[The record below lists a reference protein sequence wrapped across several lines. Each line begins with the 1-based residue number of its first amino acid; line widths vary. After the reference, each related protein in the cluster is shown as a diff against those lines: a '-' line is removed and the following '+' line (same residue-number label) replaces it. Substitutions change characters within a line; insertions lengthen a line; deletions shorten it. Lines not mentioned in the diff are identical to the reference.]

1 MVRLKLNDDPRTPMS
16 QIAPTL
22 ESPAELRKLAWRLRK
37 DIITM
42 IAQAKSGHPGGSLS
56 AVDLITAL
64 YFKVLKHDPKNPEWA
79 ERDRFI
85 LSKGHAC
92 PALYAALGECGYFS
106 KDLFPTLRQLGSPLQ
121 GHPELGKLAGVEA
134 STGSLGQGLSI
145 GLGMAE
151 GARITGKAF
160 RTYVLTGDGEL
171 DEGQVWEA
179 AMYAGAKKMD
189 NLVAIV
195 DVNRQQLDDTTDR
208 ILALEPLADKW
219 RAFKWHVIDID
230 GHDFKAILS
239 AFEEAAAHKGAPT
252 VILARTTKGRGVSF
266 MEDNLE
272 WHGAAPSADQV
283 AAAQAE
289 FDREL
294 AGLE

>member
-1 MVRLKLNDDPRTPMS
+1 MS
-16 QIAPTL
+16 QTAPRV
-22 ESPAELRKLAWRLRK
+22 ESPAELRRLAWTMRK

-42 IAQAKSGHPGGSLS
+42 IGQAKSGHPGGSLS
-56 AVDLITAL
+56 AIDLITTL
-64 YFKVLKHDPKNPEWA
+64 YYAVMKHDPQNPTWEQ
-79 ERDRFI
+79 RDRFI

-92 PALYAALGECGYFS
+92 PALYAVLGELGYFD
-106 KDLFPTLRQLGSPLQ
+106 KALFPTLRQLGSPLQ
-121 GHPELGKLAGVEA
+121 GHPELGKLAGIEA
-134 STGSLGQGLSI
+134 STGSLGQGLSV

-151 GARITGKAF
+151 GARITKSGARVF
-160 RTYVLTGDGEL
+160 VLTGDGEL

-179 AMYAGAKKMD
+179 AMYAGAKGID

-219 RAFKWHVIDID
+219 RAFNWHVVDID
-230 GHDFKAILS
+230 GHDFSRILA
-239 AFEEAAAHKGAPT
+239 AFDEAGKTKGKPT

-272 WHGAAPSADQV
+272 WHGAAPSAEQI
-283 AAAQAE
+283 AAACAE
-289 FDREL
+289 LEKEL
-294 AGLE
+294 TPAT

>member
-1 MVRLKLNDDPRTPMS
+1 MS
-16 QIAPTL
+16 QTATKL
-22 ESPAELRKLAWRLRK
+22 ESPAELRKLAWTLRK

-42 IAQAKSGHPGGSLS
+42 IAAAKSGHPGGSLS
-56 AVDLITAL
+56 AVDLITVL
-64 YFKVLKHDPKNPEWA
+64 YFHVMKHDPKNPLWA
-79 ERDRFI
+79 DRDRFI

-92 PALYAALGECGYFS
+92 PALYAALGESGYFS

-151 GARITGKAF
+151 GARITGKDY

-171 DEGQVWEA
+171 QEGQVWEA
-179 AMYAGAKKMD
+179 AMYAGAKHLD
-189 NLVAIV
+189 NLVCIV
-195 DVNRQQLDDTTDR
+195 DVNRQQLDNTTDQ
-208 ILALEPLADKW
+208 ILTLEPLADKW

-230 GHDFKAILS
+230 GHDFRQIQQAFDEAKAT
-239 AFEEAAAHKGAPT
+239 KGKPT
-252 VILARTTKGRGVSF
+252 VILARTVKGRGVSF

-272 WHGAAPSADQV
+272 WHGAAPSADQLKI
-283 AAAQAE
+283 AL
-289 FDREL
+289 DEL
-294 AGLE
+294 AKELQPSD

>member
-1 MVRLKLNDDPRTPMS
+1 MS
-16 QIAPTL
+16 QTATKL
-22 ESPAELRKLAWRLRK
+22 ESPAELRKLAWTLRK

-42 IAQAKSGHPGGSLS
+42 IAAAKSGHPGGSLS
-56 AVDLITAL
+56 AVDLITVL
-64 YFKVLKHDPKNPEWA
+64 YFNVMKHDPKNPLWA
-79 ERDRFI
+79 DRDRFI

-92 PALYAALGECGYFS
+92 PALYAALGESGYFS

-151 GARITGKAF
+151 GARITGKDY

-179 AMYAGAKKMD
+179 AMYAGAKHLD
-189 NLVAIV
+189 NLVCIV
-195 DVNRQQLDDTTDR
+195 DVNRQQLDNTTDQ
-208 ILALEPLADKW
+208 IMTLEPLADKW

-230 GHDFKAILS
+230 GHDFRQIQQAFDEAKAT
-239 AFEEAAAHKGAPT
+239 KGKPT
-252 VILARTTKGRGVSF
+252 VILARTVKGRGVSF

-272 WHGAAPSADQV
+272 WHGAAPSAEQL

>member
-1 MVRLKLNDDPRTPMS
+1 MTTTAIRVD
-16 QIAPTL
+16 
-22 ESPAELRKLAWRLRK
+22 SPDELRKISWTLRK
-37 DIITM
+37 DVITM
-42 IAQAKSGHPGGSLS
+42 IGQAKSGHPGGSLS
-56 AVDLITAL
+56 AIDVITTL
-64 YFKVLKHDPKNPEWA
+64 YYNVLKHDPKNPTWDQ
-79 ERDRFI
+79 RDRFI
-85 LSKGHAC
+85 LSKGHGC
-92 PALYAALGECGYFS
+92 PALYAVLGEQGYFS

-151 GARITGKAF
+151 GARITKSGA
-160 RTYVLTGDGEL
+160 RVYVLTGDGEL

-179 AMYAGAKKMD
+179 AMYAGAKGVD

-208 ILALEPLADKW
+208 ILTLEPLADKW
-219 RAFKWHVIDID
+219 RAFRWHVIDID
-230 GHDFKAILS
+230 GHDFRQILN
-239 AFEEAAAHKGAPT
+239 AFDEAGKTKGKPT

-272 WHGAAPSADQV
+272 WHGAAPSADQMKV
-283 AAAQAE
+283 ACE
-289 FDREL
+289 EL
-294 AGLE
+294 EKELTPAS

>member
-1 MVRLKLNDDPRTPMS
+1 MS
-16 QIAPTL
+16 TTATRVESPDELRQIAWT
-22 ESPAELRKLAWRLRK
+22 LRK
-37 DIITM
+37 DVITM
-42 IAQAKSGHPGGSLS
+42 IGQAKSGHPGGSLS
-56 AVDLITAL
+56 AIDVITTL
-64 YFKVLKHDPKNPEWA
+64 YYNVLKHDPKNPTWEQ
-79 ERDRFI
+79 RDRFI
-85 LSKGHAC
+85 LSKGHGC
-92 PALYAALGECGYFS
+92 PALYAVLGEQGYFG

-151 GARITGKAF
+151 GARITKSGA
-160 RTYVLTGDGEL
+160 RVYVLTGDGEL

-179 AMYAGAKKMD
+179 AMYAGAKGVD

-208 ILALEPLADKW
+208 ILTLEPLADKW
-219 RAFKWHVIDID
+219 RAFRWHVVDID
-230 GHDFKAILS
+230 GHDFRQILG
-239 AFEEAAAHKGAPT
+239 AFQEASKTKGKPT

-272 WHGAAPSADQV
+272 WHGAAPSAEQMK
-283 AAAQAE
+283 AACE
-289 FDREL
+289 EL
-294 AGLE
+294 EKELTPAS